1 MLALALAS
9 AASLPCDIFAATGSP
24 CVAAHS
30 VTRALFA
37 AYAGPLY
44 AVTRA
49 SDNKT
54 VDVSPLS
61 PGGVA
66 NAPSQDAFCARD
78 SCVISAIYDQTLRKN
93 HLTPAPAGGH
103 VHTPDAPVNATR
115 LRLTLG
121 GSPVYGAYFEAGNGY
136 RIDNTSGVATGNEEE
151 TIYMVTSGTHF
162 SRACCFE
169 CVYCPLYLC
178 DAHCALTLLTPLP
191 VAHRSYGN
199 AETNN
204 KDNGLGAMEALNFGN
219 MSDAKWARGTEKG
232 PWVMVDLCVA
242 GCASAHPTPHF
253 VAPH

>member
-1 MLALALAS
+1 MALSALALAS
-9 AASLPCDIFAATGSP
+9 STLPCDIFAASGSP

-30 VTRALFA
+30 VTRALFS

-49 SDNKT
+49 SDNRT
-54 VDVSPLS
+54 FDVTPLS

-66 NAPSQDAFCARD
+66 NAPSQDAFCGRD
-78 SCVISAIYDQTLRKN
+78 ACVISTIYDQTLRRN

-136 RIDNTSGVATGNEEE
+136 RNDNTSGVATGNDPE
-151 TIYMVTSGTHF
+151 TIYMVASGTHF

-169 CVYCPLYLC
+169 CV
-178 DAHCALTLLTPLP
+178 
-191 VAHRSYGN
+191 
-199 AETNN
+199 
-204 KDNGLGAMEALNFGN
+204 
-219 MSDAKWARGTEKG
+219 W
-232 PWVMVDLCVA
+232 
-242 GCASAHPTPHF
+242 
-253 VAPH
+253 